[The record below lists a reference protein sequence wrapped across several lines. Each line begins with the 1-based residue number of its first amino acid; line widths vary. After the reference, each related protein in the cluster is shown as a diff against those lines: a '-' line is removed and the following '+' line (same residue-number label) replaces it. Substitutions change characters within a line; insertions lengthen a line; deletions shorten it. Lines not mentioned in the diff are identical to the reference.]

1 MAALPHGSPC
11 SIAPSARCEVPDS
24 ARGLGVSTG
33 VPVPQPARLPWLCV
47 PDARWSSH
55 SACPFQSSF
64 PPLHLERGGIPL
76 GVSLHAAG
84 LRQGMPCAVLQP
96 CSCQHEESV
105 SQASGPGCTRGWSW
119 PGCAAGKWLWLGT
132 QTRLLPGLGAAI
144 PNGSTRDHSAI
155 TVTGQTDSTWG
166 KLIYSQLK
174 QMRNRDK
181 IKKTPSPL
189 PLFPGST
196 SVLPSWLLYL
206 PFLSGAGG

>member
-1 MAALPHGSPC
+1 MCGLLHPCLPSPLGCTEWLFRPLIHPCFPRAALPHGCSLFHC
-11 SIAPSARCEVPDS
+11 SISEVRGSRPCTWARCQHWCPCATAWQAALAPCASCRVGF
-24 ARGLGVSTG
+24 A
-33 VPVPQPARLPWLCV
+33 QCLP
-47 PDARWSSH
+47 
-55 SACPFQSSF
+55 F
-64 PPLHLERGGIPL
+64 PELPPRLERGGIPL

-96 CSCQHEESV
+96 CSCQHEGSV

-144 PNGSTRDHSAI
+144 PNGSTRDRSAI

-174 QMRNRDK
+174 
-181 IKKTPSPL
+181 
-189 PLFPGST
+189 
-196 SVLPSWLLYL
+196 
-206 PFLSGAGG
+206 